1 MIHDFQYSNVSSMYS
16 RTPLIRP
23 PSESHWCGR
32 IRGMVA
38 REGFRYAALLQQ
50 RHTKYGRIR
59 GMVVGE
65 GGRSTGVL
73 LYYLCLHRSNVHTI
87 CLILSSHI
95 FLCLPCSNCLEMLLC
110 VEQRP
115 KPQELPCL
123 YSLQDW
129 LLREGGGCHVI
140 DCMSQI
146 FLPLWSLY

>member
-1 MIHDFQYSNVSSMYS
+1 MQSFQLVLTNMRHCSRVEYS

-32 IRGMVA
+32 IGGMVA

-73 LYYLCLHRSNVHTI
+73 L
-87 CLILSSHI
+87 
-95 FLCLPCSNCLEMLLC
+95 
-110 VEQRP
+110 
-115 KPQELPCL
+115 
-123 YSLQDW
+123 
-129 LLREGGGCHVI
+129 
-140 DCMSQI
+140 
-146 FLPLWSLY
+146 

>member
-1 MIHDFQYSNVSSMYS
+1 MSHFQWGPMRRIVQSNLISIFKWVYS

-73 LYYLCLHRSNVHTI
+73 L
-87 CLILSSHI
+87 
-95 FLCLPCSNCLEMLLC
+95 
-110 VEQRP
+110 
-115 KPQELPCL
+115 
-123 YSLQDW
+123 
-129 LLREGGGCHVI
+129 
-140 DCMSQI
+140 
-146 FLPLWSLY
+146 

>member
-1 MIHDFQYSNVSSMYS
+1 MLKGIVGTISLYS

-38 REGFRYAALLQQ
+38 HEGFIYAALLQQ

-73 LYYLCLHRSNVHTI
+73 LYSHSALYPQPIVSKSTTILCCVYNTSAN
-87 CLILSSHI
+87 LSKSKK
-95 FLCLPCSNCLEMLLC
+95 
-110 VEQRP
+110 V
-115 KPQELPCL
+115 
-123 YSLQDW
+123 
-129 LLREGGGCHVI
+129 
-140 DCMSQI
+140 
-146 FLPLWSLY
+146 